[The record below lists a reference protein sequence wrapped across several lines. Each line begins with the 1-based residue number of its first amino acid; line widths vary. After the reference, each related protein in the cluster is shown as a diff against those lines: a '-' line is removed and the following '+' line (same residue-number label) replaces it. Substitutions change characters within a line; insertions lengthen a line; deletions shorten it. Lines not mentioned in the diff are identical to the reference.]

1 MAEVN
6 ATVEKKI
13 NSIILKT
20 ETVIRWLN
28 PDGSEASSTTAIDVE
43 LTESDVTPEAFAE
56 LESKI

>member
-1 MAEVN
+1 MVEVN

-13 NSIILKT
+13 NSIVLKT

-28 PDGSEASSTTAIDVE
+28 QDGTEASSTTVIDVE